1 MFLLLKELF
10 ACIDTTSE
18 CDIQPNVGCR
28 DLDFLFNGDT
38 IHPNN
43 ACGEAV
49 SSLAG
54 IGVNNVTAVGP
65 WQGFVDG
72 IYVQRYQLN
81 LSLNTS
87 VIYKECHYTCAKD
100 KQCVMSK

>member
-1 MFLLLKELF
+1 MTYSQIL
-10 ACIDTTSE
+10 
-18 CDIQPNVGCR
+18 VRG
-28 DLDFLFNGDT
+28 DLNFLFICDT
-38 IHPNN
+38 IHTNN

-65 WQGFVDG
+65 WQGFADG

-87 VIYKECHYTCAKD
+87 VIYKEYRYTCAKD
-100 KQCVMSK
+100 KQCVMSF